1 MDTMF
6 VTAAMETP
14 SLVLR
19 YAAAFFFV
27 VVAIFLAYMLFK
39 AAKALERVDKVLV
52 NVDENGIPLMQKA
65 GTTLDGVNANLG
77 NVDEI
82 TRDVAGFTDKLDKMA
97 SSVEGAVTTPARK
110 AAAFGA
116 GVQSAVSSFM
126 KRDRSADAPFAAGPA
141 GPAEGGEPATGGWSY
156 AAAPAEAPDDA
167 DSAAAEPTDTATAGG
182 GAAADAAADAK
193 PDGA

>member
-1 MDTMF
+1 MPDNQKIKH
-6 VTAAMETP
+6 AKGSQIP
-14 SLVLR
+14 NVLAPYFSSILR
-19 YAAAFFFV
+19 AENDS
-27 VVAIFLAYMLFK
+27 VAYY
-39 AAKALERVDKVLV
+39 VL
-52 NVDENGIPLMQKA
+52 GQAPKG
-65 GTTLDGVNANLG
+65 GTTLRCITINGVNANLG

-82 TRDVAGFTDKLDKMA
+82 TRDVAGITDKLDKMA

-167 DSAAAEPTDTATAGG
+167 DSAAAEPTDTATAGETFCSRRI
-182 GAAADAAADAK
+182 ASRSPAK
-193 PDGA
+193 RFLTTTS